1 MSRMHNPAHPG
12 EVLREFIPEGIT
24 VTETAQ
30 RLGISRVMLSRLLN
44 GRSAITADMA
54 IRVGLLTRTTPES
67 WLANQVQW
75 DLWQAEQQP
84 KPKVKPL
91 DRLAA

>member
-30 RLGISRVMLSRLLN
+30 RLGVSRVMLSRVLN
-44 GRSAITADMA
+44 GRSAMTADMA

-67 WLANQVQW
+67 WLSNQMQW
-75 DLWQAEQQP
+75 DLWQSGRKP
-84 KPKVKPL
+84 KPKVQPL
-91 DRLAA
+91 RRAA

>member
-1 MSRMHNPAHPG
+1 M
-12 EVLREFIPEGIT
+12 LREFIPDGMT

-30 RLGISRVMLSRLLN
+30 RLGVSRVMLSRVLN
-44 GRSAITADMA
+44 RRSAMTADMA

-75 DLWQAEQQP
+75 DLWQSSRKP
-84 KPKVKPL
+84 KPKVQPL
-91 DRLAA
+91 RRAA

>member
-1 MSRMHNPAHPG
+1 MMSTMHNPAHPG
-12 EVLREFIPEGIT
+12 EVLREFIPDGMT

-30 RLGISRVMLSRLLN
+30 RLGVSRGMLFRVLN
-44 GRSAITADMA
+44 RRSAMTANMA

-75 DLWQAEQQP
+75 DLWHRTRQ
-84 KPKVKPL
+84 
-91 DRLAA
+91 RLLHE

>member
-1 MSRMHNPAHPG
+1 
-12 EVLREFIPEGIT
+12 VLREFIPDGMT

-30 RLGISRVMLSRLLN
+30 RLGVSRVMLSQVLN
-44 GRSAITADMA
+44 RRSAMTADTA

-75 DLWQAEQQP
+75 DLWQSSRKP
-84 KPKVKPL
+84 KPKVQPL
-91 DRLAA
+91 RRAA